1 MPSLH
6 AAYALLIAL
15 YLWRI
20 VPRWARIPLALYP
33 PAMAFALVYS
43 GEHYVVDCIAGW
55 AYAVLA
61 FVAVNRAFARRAER
75 VRVPEPALAD

>member
-15 YLWRI
+15 YLWKM
-20 VPRWARIPLALYP
+20 VPPWARVLLALYP

-43 GEHYVVDCIAGW
+43 GEHYLVDCFAGW
-55 AYAVLA
+55 AYAVAA
-61 FVAVNRAFARRAER
+61 FVAVNAWYERRSRRAVALEPAFA
-75 VRVPEPALAD
+75 D